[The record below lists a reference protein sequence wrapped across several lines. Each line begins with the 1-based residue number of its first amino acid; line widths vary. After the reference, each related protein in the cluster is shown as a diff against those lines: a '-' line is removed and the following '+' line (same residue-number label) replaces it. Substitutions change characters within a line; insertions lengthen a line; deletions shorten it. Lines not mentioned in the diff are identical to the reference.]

1 MEHGSQYKLSLL
13 YEHQL
18 KRHAFNMC
26 SGPFGRGASEADADR
41 NKGIKDARQFIC
53 VQSLDGTL
61 SFFEQEVFTFSR
73 YIPDILLPGQLA
85 YVPAWD
91 SFIIAASW
99 NLICFKYASLAMA
112 KDDVYQQ
119 QSQET
124 VVGKKLVPDWVVSL
138 GEECLGEIQVLG
150 TEHASTTRVIVC
162 TFRHIYCFGEAAEL
176 KWCKKLEYQI
186 SSFCSYVVRKFREK
200 KIIISLYKECFM
212 KTVFIFNIVHINIY
226 F

>member
-1 MEHGSQYKLSLL
+1 
-13 YEHQL
+13 
-18 KRHAFNMC
+18 
-26 SGPFGRGASEADADR
+26 
-41 NKGIKDARQFIC
+41 
-53 VQSLDGTL
+53 
-61 SFFEQEVFTFSR
+61 
-73 YIPDILLPGQLA
+73 
-85 YVPAWD
+85 
-91 SFIIAASW
+91 
-99 NLICFKYASLAMA
+99 MA

-200 KIIISLYKECFM
+200 NKLS
-212 KTVFIFNIVHINIY
+212 
-226 F
+226 